1 MRSMSLSL
9 DIKITGGKN
18 LTKLKPGGRAF
29 ITESLKYVH
38 SEILNATAHGKT
50 ADGRALEP
58 YSKGYLRSRKRAG
71 LSTTP
76 NLRRSGQMMRSMYG
90 TVTNKQ
96 QGAIRFRGDHI
107 SAETG
112 EADSVK
118 VKKKDGSEKVR
129 NLTNQMLASILSF
142 RKTGRPMPTRPM
154 NFVPDG
160 RFMDIGKKQA
170 DHIMRLYNKYHERQL
185 AGLPPALP

>member
-1 MRSMSLSL
+1 MTKGLTL
-9 DIKITGGKN
+9 DIKMTGGKN
-18 LTKLKPGGRAF
+18 LTKLRPGGRAF
-29 ITESLKYVH
+29 ITESLKYVR
-38 SEILNATAHGKT
+38 SEILKATAMGMT
-50 ADGRALEP
+50 ADGRAMEP
-58 YSKGYLRSRKRAG
+58 YSKGYLRARKREG
-71 LSTTP
+71 LSSTP
-76 NLRRSGQMMRSMYG
+76 NLRRSGQLMRSMRG
-90 TVTNKQ
+90 AVTSKL
-96 QGAIRFRGDHI
+96 QGALRFGGSHV
-107 SAETG
+107 SKTG
-112 EADSVK
+112 ERDTINQRR
-118 VKKKDGSEKVR
+118 KDGSVKVR